1 MKQKHHRVVFKPVRG
16 LPRTVH
22 WAIALALS
30 SPLSSPQAWSQILA
44 DPSAPGSQRPTI
56 LSVGGGVPLINITT
70 PSAAGVSRN
79 TYRQFDVSSSGAIL
93 NNSRTAT
100 QTQLGGAV
108 PGNPWLATGPVQ
120 PGVGVREG
128 TVGPMFDSTIGS
140 VLPGG
145 GHQVQFMANA
155 PHTSPE
161 NFVVDLSRSGRI
173 QP

>member
-1 MKQKHHRVVFKPVRG
+1 MVVDEQNYQRIVNAVRDGKPEEVG
-16 LPRTVH
+16 KNMGS
-22 WAIALALS
+22 WATKD
-30 SPLSSPQAWSQILA
+30 QI
-44 DPSAPGSQRPTI
+44 
-56 LSVGGGVPLINITT
+56 
-70 PSAAGVSRN
+70 
-79 TYRQFDVSSSGAIL
+79 
-93 NNSRTAT
+93 RTA
-100 QTQLGGAV
+100 ADV
-108 PGNPWLATGPVQ
+108 RKNLAISSEWKGRNGTPMYVVEFTVQ

-173 QP
+173 QR